1 MKIVTFSFMRAG
13 AVAGRGRWRLRL
25 GFLGAAPAS
34 AQLTLVNM
42 VPASRSG
49 EINQDSE
56 PSLTIN
62 RRHPKQLAASAF
74 TWDNLQGPPMIG
86 ANAPIYVTVDEG
98 DSWDVA
104 YSVPSTVGAFF
115 PTGDITLWFSEQPS
129 GSTSLLYTSI
139 LHSAEFSMRV
149 FRADDYR
156 LSLPMTLLDTQTF
169 GGTNRVD
176 QPRVRAETVHR
187 GPDRGKDRVYVGF
200 NNGYREFG
208 SPVNP
213 LNKSASVDFSL
224 DTATSTPVFNLRA
237 IEARATAGQDGFAI
251 EPAVHHTGVVYAA
264 FFGWRTGPGGRTVS
278 DVIVVRDDHWGASA
292 SPFSALVDPGDGVV
306 GVRVVQ
312 DQGVPGGEI
321 GNNRL
326 GASNLDIEVDP
337 NDRQRV
343 YVVWGEQPLG
353 SNSQTLHVRGSK
365 NGGLTWSS
373 SDLFTMENAVNPA
386 LAINSFG
393 RVGLLYQRVVG
404 GASNPRWEAR
414 LSLTHDPAH
423 EHFASPGKLLAN
435 TDTTSISPLGIQPTI
450 GDYVHLVSHGREFY
464 GVFSASN
471 FPDKANFPRGVH
483 YQRYVDWNTHRLF
496 ANAAKTVTVTPS
508 IDPFFFRYRPDPIH
522 FVQRE
527 LQALES
533 QINDIVRAFEAGEL
547 PPSPRSPRMVAQL
560 QRFLGSLEREAD
572 RLRDEVRRRR
582 ARVSW
587 LGGRRRRMNDPSSSR
602 ALGPEGGQV
611 LGEK

>member
-1 MKIVTFSFMRAG
+1 MPPSFARVAISAIATVRRLCFIRDHWARPAQARGGLRCVMKIVTFSFMR
-13 AVAGRGRWRLRL
+13 RRRRWSWPLAMAL

-156 LSLPMTLLDTQTF
+156 LSVPMTLLDTQTF

-213 LNKSASVDFSL
+213 LNKSTRSIFR
-224 DTATSTPVFNLRA
+224 STPRRQRPSSTSVRSRPGPRRGRTDSRSSRRSITAESYTRRSSAGEPGRA
-237 IEARATAGQDGFAI
+237 ARPSPTSSSCATITGGRAPAPSPRWSIRATA
-251 EPAVHHTGVVYAA
+251 
-264 FFGWRTGPGGRTVS
+264 S
-278 DVIVVRDDHWGASA
+278 
-292 SPFSALVDPGDGVV
+292 
-306 GVRVVQ
+306 
-312 DQGVPGGEI
+312 
-321 GNNRL
+321 
-326 GASNLDIEVDP
+326 
-337 NDRQRV
+337 
-343 YVVWGEQPLG
+343 
-353 SNSQTLHVRGSK
+353 
-365 NGGLTWSS
+365 
-373 SDLFTMENAVNPA
+373 
-386 LAINSFG
+386 
-393 RVGLLYQRVVG
+393 
-404 GASNPRWEAR
+404 
-414 LSLTHDPAH
+414 
-423 EHFASPGKLLAN
+423 
-435 TDTTSISPLGIQPTI
+435 
-450 GDYVHLVSHGREFY
+450 
-464 GVFSASN
+464 
-471 FPDKANFPRGVH
+471 
-483 YQRYVDWNTHRLF
+483 
-496 ANAAKTVTVTPS
+496 
-508 IDPFFFRYRPDPIH
+508 
-522 FVQRE
+522 
-527 LQALES
+527 
-533 QINDIVRAFEAGEL
+533 
-547 PPSPRSPRMVAQL
+547 
-560 QRFLGSLEREAD
+560 
-572 RLRDEVRRRR
+572 
-582 ARVSW
+582 
-587 LGGRRRRMNDPSSSR
+587 
-602 ALGPEGGQV
+602 
-611 LGEK
+611 